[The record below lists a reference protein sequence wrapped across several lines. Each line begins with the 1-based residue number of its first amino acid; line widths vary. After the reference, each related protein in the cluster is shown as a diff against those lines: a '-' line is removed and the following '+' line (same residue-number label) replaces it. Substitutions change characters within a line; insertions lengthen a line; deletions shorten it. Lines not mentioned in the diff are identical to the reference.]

1 MSFMTIERK
10 GCTVEFET
18 PELYVDNQA
27 RKRSGHMSHALAEF
41 APGCIINFNANS
53 SAVRADGHA
62 AYGWVEYRISRDAG
76 KTYGEVKTLPY
87 SWDAFLD
94 GLFTVSVEKVVACDD
109 GSLVAFCLRNGML
122 QPVCC
127 EPWMTPTYIR
137 SFDQGETWTEPVELS
152 PYTGRIYDALYKD
165 GVIYVMHCCG
175 DFFLHQKEEDQHYRL
190 YKSIDNGATFE
201 EVSIIPFPQE
211 RRSYGNMIFDQNGR
225 LHAYGYNDIKERELD
240 HAVSDDNGKTW
251 TLLEPCYLDKAI
263 RNPQVGY
270 VDGVYVMHGRSE
282 GALGFVF
289 YTSEDATTWDEGT
302 FLNKWDHPI
311 GQYYSNNIT
320 LEDEQGKFLLV
331 QYSESYDGSG
341 RVNIK
346 HTRLR
351 VKPKA

>member
-1 MSFMTIERK
+1 MSFLTLERENY
-10 GCTVEFET
+10 TVEFET
-18 PELYVDNQA
+18 PEIYVDNQA
-27 RKRSGHMSHALAEF
+27 RRRSGHMTHALAEF
-41 APGCIINFNANS
+41 APNCIINFNANS
-53 SAVRADGHA
+53 SAERADGHS
-62 AYGWVEYRISRDAG
+62 AYGWVEYRISRDSG

-87 SWDAFLD
+87 SWQAFLD
-94 GLFTVSVEKVVACDD
+94 GNFTVSVEKCVACED

-137 SFDQGETWTEPVELS
+137 SFDQGETWTEPCELS

-175 DFFLHQKEEDQHYRL
+175 DYFLHQLEEDQHYRL
-190 YKSIDNGATFE
+190 YKSTDNGQTFE
-201 EVSIIPFPQE
+201 EVSIIPFPQQ
-211 RRSYGNMIFDQNGR
+211 RRSYGNMIFDAEGR
-225 LHAYGYNDIKERELD
+225 LHAYAYNDIKERELD
-240 HAVSDDNGKTW
+240 HTVSEDNGKTW

-282 GALGFVF
+282 GLIGFVF
-289 YTSEDATTWDEGT
+289 YTSEDATHWSEGT
-302 FLNKWDHPI
+302 YLNTWDHPI

-351 VKPKA
+351 VKKKN